1 MNKNKQRKYKG
12 FGFAEAL
19 VALMI
24 SGVVGIVLLSIS
36 ATAIAEL
43 RRIEVQDLLAQYAVN
58 TAIQIQK
65 GAMDANTV
73 NEFIAVR
80 RQDASEGIL
89 CYEIDPEGFL
99 NIEQGHFGEVIESGQ
114 SRINSY
120 NDLKYRIYDENGEET
135 EYFRYACVGG
145 IDLVDRPNT
154 IVMDIIVGSVK
165 FKGQYTTDSDIKD
178 FRYIAVINI

>member
-1 MNKNKQRKYKG
+1 MNKKRQRKYKG

-65 GAMDANTV
+65 GAMDSQTV
-73 NEFIAVR
+73 NDFIEAHR
-80 RQDASEGIL
+80 PNSEKT
-89 CYEIDPEGFL
+89 CYPISEDGFL
-99 NIEQGHFGEVIESGQ
+99 DIAKYKFGQLNEDSGW
-114 SRINSY
+114 RIDIYENL
-120 NDLKYRIYDENGEET
+120 DFRIPEFDEDGDPV
-135 EYFRYACVGG
+135 EYFRYACLDP
-145 IDLVDRPNT
+145 IAADEDPQTLVLE
-154 IVMDIIVGSVK
+154 IVVGSVK